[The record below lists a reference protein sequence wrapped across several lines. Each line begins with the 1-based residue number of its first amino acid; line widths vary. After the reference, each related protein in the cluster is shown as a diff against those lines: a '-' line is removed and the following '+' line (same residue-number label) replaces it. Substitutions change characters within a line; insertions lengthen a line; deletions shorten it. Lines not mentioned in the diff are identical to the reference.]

1 MKARDVMTSDPIS
14 VAPESSVVDAAR
26 LMLDRK
32 ISGVLV
38 MDGGNLVGILSEGDL
53 LRRGEIGTAR
63 HRPRWLELF
72 AGPGKLADEY
82 VRLSGRKVHEVMT
95 PLVQTIPED
104 VDLEEVVRSM
114 ESNGVKRLP
123 VMRGNAVVGIITRSD
138 LVRAFVKAPRQPP
151 QHCSDEEIRKRL
163 FAELQKQHW
172 APLGTIDVSVDKAV
186 VTLSG
191 AVLDDRQRNALEV
204 AAENIPGVSA
214 VRNQLVWVEP
224 VSGMVVER

>member
-1 MKARDVMTSDPIS
+1 MKARDVMTSDPVS
-14 VAPESSVVDAAR
+14 VDPESSVIDAAR

-38 MDGGNLVGILSEGDL
+38 MDGGNLAGILSEGDL
-53 LRRGEIGTAR
+53 LRRGETGTAR
-63 HRPRWLELF
+63 QRPRWLELLV
-72 AGPGKLADEY
+72 GPGQLADEY
-82 VRLSGRKVHEVMT
+82 VRMSGRKVHEVMT

-104 VDLEEVVRSM
+104 ADLEEVVRSM
-114 ESNGVKRLP
+114 EKNRVKRLP
-123 VMRGNAVVGIITRSD
+123 VMRENAVVGIITRSD
-138 LVRAFVKAPRQPP
+138 LVRAFVKAPRQPAP
-151 QHCSDEEIRKRL
+151 HYSDDEIRKRL
-163 FAELQKQHW
+163 LAELQKQHW
-172 APLGTIDVSVDKAV
+172 APLGTIDVSVNNGV

-191 AVLDDRQRNALEV
+191 AVLDDRQRGALEV

>member
-14 VAPESSVVDAAR
+14 VDPESSVVDAAR

-32 ISGVLV
+32 ISGVLI

-53 LRRGEIGTAR
+53 LRRGETGTAR
-63 HRPRWLELF
+63 QRPHWLELF
-72 AGPGKLADEY
+72 VGPGKLADEY

-104 VDLEEVVRSM
+104 ADLEEVVRSM

-138 LVRAFVKAPRQPP
+138 LVRAFVNAPKQP
-151 QHCSDEEIRKRL
+151 SRRYNDDEIQRRL
-163 FAELQKQHW
+163 LAELQKQHW
-172 APLGTIDVSVDKAV
+172 APLGTIDVSVNKGV

-191 AVLDDRQRNALEV
+191 AVLDDRQRSALEV
-204 AAENIPGVSA
+204 AAENITGVLA
-214 VRNQLVWVEP
+214 VRNQLVWLEP

>member
-1 MKARDVMTSDPIS
+1 MKARDVMTSDPVS
-14 VAPESSVVDAAR
+14 VDPESSVIDAAR

-38 MDGGNLVGILSEGDL
+38 MDGGNLAGILSEGDL
-53 LRRGEIGTAR
+53 LRRGETGTAR
-63 HRPRWLELF
+63 QRPRWLELLV
-72 AGPGKLADEY
+72 GPGKLADEY
-82 VRLSGRKVHEVMT
+82 VRMSGRKVHEVMT

-104 VDLEEVVRSM
+104 ADLEEVVRSM
-114 ESNGVKRLP
+114 EKNRVKRLP
-123 VMRGNAVVGIITRSD
+123 VMRENAVIGIITRSD
-138 LVRAFVKAPRQPP
+138 LVRAFVKAPKQPAP
-151 QHCSDEEIRKRL
+151 HYSDDEIRKRL
-163 FAELQKQHW
+163 LAELQKQHW
-172 APLGTIDVSVDKAV
+172 APLGTIDVSVNNGV

-191 AVLDDRQRNALEV
+191 AVLDDRQRGALEV

>member
-1 MKARDVMTSDPIS
+1 MKARDVMTSDPVS
-14 VAPESSVVDAAR
+14 VGLDSSVVDAAR
-26 LMLDRK
+26 LMLERK

-53 LRRGEIGTAR
+53 LRRGETGTAR
-63 HRPRWLELF
+63 QRPRWLELF
-72 AGPGKLADEY
+72 VGPGKLADEY

-104 VDLEEVVRSM
+104 ADLEEVVRSM
-114 ESNGVKRLP
+114 ESNRVKRLP

-138 LVRAFVKAPRQPP
+138 LVRAFVNAPKQPAPRY
-151 QHCSDEEIRKRL
+151 SDDEIRKRL

-172 APLGTIDVSVDKAV
+172 APLGTIDVSVNNGV

-191 AVLDDRQRNALEV
+191 AVLDDRQRGALEV